1 MFSHSL
7 SWSLLFIRGFHGR
20 HVKTLRRVLM
30 EDVEVESREELA
42 SLEADQQVLDV
53 TLMARIT
60 KVSGSLAS
68 TTATARKT

>member
-1 MFSHSL
+1 
-7 SWSLLFIRGFHGR
+7 
-20 HVKTLRRVLM
+20 M

-42 SLEADQQVLDV
+42 SLEADPQVLDV

-60 KVSGSLAS
+60 KMSESLAS

>member
-1 MFSHSL
+1 M
-7 SWSLLFIRGFHGR
+7 
-20 HVKTLRRVLM
+20 KTVYNVLM
-30 EDVEVESREELA
+30 EDAEFESKDELA

-53 TLMARIT
+53 TLNTLIT